1 MPPHKSSSIAQQE
14 AVRHLLAALEQCLG
28 ATFTAGDSL
37 PMELGVKPDG
47 IDSNRKIV
55 VEVYARVGELKGAQ
69 LHKAKTDLLKLIYI
83 KRMLGAE
90 WRAVIRSEEHT
101 SELQSLMRISYA
113 VFCL

>member
-83 KRMLGAE
+83 KRMLG
-90 WRAVIRSEEHT
+90 RSEEHT
-101 SELQSLMRISYA
+101 SELKSLMRITYA
-113 VFCL
+113 VLCLKKEKKTT